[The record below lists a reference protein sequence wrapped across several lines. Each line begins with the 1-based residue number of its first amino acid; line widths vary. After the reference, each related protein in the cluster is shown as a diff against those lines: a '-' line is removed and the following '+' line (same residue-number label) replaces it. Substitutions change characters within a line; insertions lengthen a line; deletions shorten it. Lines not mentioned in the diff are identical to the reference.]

1 MTYEGTVQNGV
12 VVLAGGQTLPEG
24 TVVQVLPQATTPMC
38 AVADPAQAPGEATI
52 GEKLA
57 ALGRWAE
64 SQPCDLPVDLAENHD
79 HYLHGLPKRQ

>member
-24 TVVQVLPQATTPMC
+24 TVVQVLPQKAQPI
-38 AVADPAQAPGEATI
+38 AADEDPRTI
-52 GEKLA
+52 WQKLA
-57 ALGRWAE
+57 DLGREVE
-64 SQPCDLPVDLAENHD
+64 SLPCDLPADLAANHD

>member
-1 MTYEGTVQNGV
+1 MMTYKGTVQNGV
-12 VVLAGGQTLPEG
+12 ILVEGGVQLPEG
-24 TVVQVLPQATTPMC
+24 AEVQIELSDDVQPVPEKT
-38 AVADPAQAPGEATI
+38 GEPTI

-64 SQPCDLPVDLAENHD
+64 TQPCDLPEDLAVNHD